1 MTSSGFT
8 AVIDLGTTRIKG
20 VMGRRNDSGVISVI
34 ASGSIDS
41 GNSIRRGVI
50 YNIEQAGANVH
61 KLVRM
66 LENSSDR
73 KIGRVYVSLAGQSLH
88 TMEFNEM
95 RRLPGGM
102 VTDEVVAQLRSVA
115 EKYQPDMKRNYQVA
129 DVEYYLSLIHI

>member
-8 AVIDLGTTRIKG
+8 AVIDLGTSKIKG
-20 VMGRRNDSGVISVI
+20 VMGRRNDSGVISVS

-41 GNSIRRGVI
+41 GSSIRRGVI

-95 RRLPGGM
+95 RPLPAGM
-102 VTDEVVAQLRSVA
+102 VTRRWYPSCTVLLR
-115 EKYQPDMKRNYQVA
+115 NT
-129 DVEYYLSLIHI
+129 SLT